1 MLKKLGK
8 EKEAEEVL
16 DEARK
21 TRDELMEA
29 YPEYLAMENPMR
41 DRMEIYDEMCSMF
54 AGRFTGR
61 IRSGGISQLES

>member
-1 MLKKLGK
+1 
-8 EKEAEEVL
+8 
-16 DEARK
+16 
-21 TRDELMEA
+21 MEA
-29 YPEYLAMENPMR
+29 YPEYLAMEYPMR